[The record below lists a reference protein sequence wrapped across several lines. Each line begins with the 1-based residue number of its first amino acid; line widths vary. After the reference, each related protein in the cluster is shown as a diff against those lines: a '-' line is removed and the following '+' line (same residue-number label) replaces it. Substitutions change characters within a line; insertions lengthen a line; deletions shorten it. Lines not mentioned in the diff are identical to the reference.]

1 MVIKKILLLLFC
13 LSVIT
18 NAQQFTLLGRITDQE
33 TKMPLSFT
41 NVRVAGSTLGTA
53 ANVEGE
59 YELKLQS
66 GTYKLIA
73 SYIGY
78 YSDTIEVR
86 LTQNLEPINFTLI
99 RTQID
104 LPEVVVR
111 PGENPALEIIRKA
124 IEKKKE
130 RNEKLNQYEVD
141 AYTKGIIRTTED
153 ISANR
158 NSVNLTLGGSDTT
171 ELKITGI
178 LENHSKGYFKKPDYY
193 KEIILA
199 RKQSAN
205 FPPTIN
211 ILTGGRLIQ
220 NFYSDDVNFLGRD
233 LPAPLAD
240 NALDYY
246 YFYIEKTLAIN
257 TNIVYQIYMS
267 PDNSADPGFEG
278 SIFITDSTFD
288 LIKVDLRLN
297 RAANT
302 GGIFDTVNVFQQF
315 DSYNDIYMPVDYRLF
330 VKANLLGLA
339 RIGFELNTIL
349 FDYKINPEMPS
360 ERFDKAIITVL
371 TEADKKDSTYWV
383 ATQTIPSTVEE
394 IEAYQRIDSLESIP
408 RKFLD
413 DFSILSTRLR
423 LIENLSISAPLGLY
437 HFNRVEGHTLDFGF
451 FLEDALEQRLNSQLK
466 FAYGFSDKKLKKDF
480 SASYLLGDYRTYS
493 IKLNAY
499 DRLNVLFG
507 ESENYNEI
515 TATLL
520 ALIAKEEFRDYYYSN
535 GWDIKFGGEVFPVL
549 NLELGFMNRTDISA
563 INNSDF
569 SFFYKNREYRQNPP
583 IYETKINAV
592 TAGFELDFRDYI
604 EDGYFRRRTSLGR
617 SYILFSGDVT
627 YSNKDF
633 LSSNL
638 DFTTYKLYSRAF
650 VRTFRSAVLN
660 VRAFGMY
667 NDGTLPY
674 QYLYALPGNI
684 NLLSSDYSF
693 RTLNV
698 NEILGDK
705 IFTLNFE
712 HNFRDELFKMLRI
725 PVLKDIELTLSTFL
739 NMAVTEVGG
748 KSAQI
753 LPQSVKT
760 FPHPFYEIGFGI
772 GQVLLPLKIEFA
784 WKLNYRGE
792 NNFRVG
798 INSFMF

>member
-1 MVIKKILLLLFC
+1 MIIKKILLLLFC
-13 LSVIT
+13 LSVIA
-18 NAQQFTLLGRITDQE
+18 NAQQFTLLGKVTDQE
-33 TKMPLSFT
+33 TKTPLSFT
-41 NVRVAGSTLGTA
+41 NIRVAGSTLGTA

-104 LPEVVVR
+104 LPEVVVK

-141 AYTKGIIRTTED
+141 AYTKGIIRTTEE
-153 ISANR
+153 ISAGR
-158 NSVNLTLGGSDTT
+158 SSVNLSIGGSDTT

-178 LENHSKGYFKKPDYY
+178 LENHSKGYYKKPDYY

-257 TNIVYQIYMS
+257 ANIVYQIYMS
-267 PDNSADPGFEG
+267 TDNSADPGFEG

-339 RIGFELNTIL
+339 RIGFELNTIM
-349 FDYKINPEMPS
+349 FDYKINPDISS
-360 ERFDKAIITVL
+360 EKFDKAIITVL
-371 TEADKKDSTYWV
+371 TEADKRDSTYWT
-383 ATQTIPSTVEE
+383 ATQTIPSTIEE
-394 IEAYQRIDSLESIP
+394 LEAYQRIDSLESIP

-423 LIENLSISAPLGLY
+423 LLDNLSISAPLGLY
-437 HFNRVEGHTLDFGF
+437 HFNRVEGHALDFGF

-480 SASYLLGDYRTYS
+480 SASYLLGDYRTYGF
-493 IKLNAY
+493 KLNAY
-499 DRLNVLFG
+499 DRINVLFG

-535 GWDIKFGGEVFPVL
+535 GWDVKFGGEVFPIL
-549 NLELGFMNRTDISA
+549 NLELGFMNRTDNSA

-583 IYETKINAV
+583 IYETKVNAL

-638 DFTTYKLYSRAF
+638 DFTTYRLSSRAF
-650 VRTFRSAVLN
+650 VRTFRSATLN
-660 VRAFGMY
+660 IRAFGMY

-698 NEILGDK
+698 NEIFGDK

-725 PVLKDIELTLSTFL
+725 PVLKDIELTLSTFM
-739 NMAVTEVGG
+739 NMAVTEVGER
-748 KSAQI
+748 SAQI

-798 INSFMF
+798 INSFIF

>member
-1 MVIKKILLLLFC
+1 MVIKIFLPLLFC

-18 NAQQFTLLGRITDQE
+18 NAQQFTLLGKITDQE

-104 LPEVVVR
+104 LPEVVVK

-153 ISANR
+153 ISAGR
-158 NSVNLTLGGSDTT
+158 SSVNLTLGGSDTT

-257 TNIVYQIYMS
+257 TYIVYQIYMS

-288 LIKVDLRLN
+288 LIKVDLMLN

-349 FDYKINPEMPS
+349 FDYKINPEMSS

-371 TEADKKDSTYWV
+371 TEADKRDSTYWT

-394 IEAYQRIDSLESIP
+394 LEAYQRIDSLESIP

-413 DFSILSTRLR
+413 DFSVLSTRLR
-423 LIENLSISAPLGLY
+423 LTDNLYVSAPLGLY
-437 HFNRVEGHTLDFGF
+437 HFNRVEGHALDFGF

-480 SASYLLGDYRTYS
+480 SASYLLGDYRTNS
-493 IKLNAY
+493 LNFNAY
-499 DRLNVLFG
+499 DRVNVLFG

-520 ALIAKEEFRDYYYSN
+520 ALISKEEFRDYYYSN

-549 NLELGFMNRTDISA
+549 NLELGFMNRTDNSA

-569 SFFYKNREYRQNPP
+569 SFFYKNREYRQNPS
-583 IYETKINAV
+583 IYETKVNALTV
-592 TAGFELDFRDYI
+592 GFELDFRDYI

-627 YSNKDF
+627 YSKKDF

-638 DFTTYKLYSRAF
+638 DFTTYRFSSRAF

-674 QYLYALPGNI
+674 QYLFALPGNI

-698 NEILGDK
+698 NEIFGEK
-705 IFTLNFE
+705 VFTMNIE

-739 NMAVTEVGG
+739 NMAVTEVEER
-748 KSAQI
+748 SAQI
-753 LPQSVKT
+753 LPQGVKT

-792 NNFRVG
+792 NNFRIG